1 MAIAMTT
8 PTALLIML
16 VIVWGAMLMTGQA
29 LNISMRMRMVLMM
42 AKMVTVGWRRQWQ
55 RPTSDNRR
63 TVGGAR
69 THRNGHGAEQTRHV

>member
-55 RPTSDNRR
+55 
-63 TVGGAR
+63 
-69 THRNGHGAEQTRHV
+69 QF